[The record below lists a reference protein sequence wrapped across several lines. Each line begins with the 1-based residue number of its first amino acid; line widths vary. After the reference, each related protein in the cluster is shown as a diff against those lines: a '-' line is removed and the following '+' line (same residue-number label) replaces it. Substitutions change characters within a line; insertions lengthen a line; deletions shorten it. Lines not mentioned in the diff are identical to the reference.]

1 MSNKKSLGHSPLG
14 YDVIGNSNFDFIPDY
29 NALIE
34 SENPDSFE
42 KGPEAQTG
50 MDSYGSKKSDIH
62 PEDLKGKKIVSYYI
76 EETITDRLR
85 EFANDHNSSFS
96 AAASDAIK
104 EFVESKGY

>member
-29 NALIE
+29 NALIDSE
-34 SENPDSFE
+34 SSENFDKS
-42 KGPEAQTG
+42 PEPETIN
-50 MDSYGSKKSDIH
+50 DSYRVEKIEPH

-76 EETITDRLR
+76 EETVTDRLR
-85 EFANDHNSSFS
+85 EFANDHASSYS
-96 AAASDAIK
+96 AAATNAIK